1 MATQHKQIVALD
13 GQQSCQTK
21 KKRILALY
29 RDGLSDIHELAQTV
43 GASISYAA
51 AVLKDAGLL
60 NAYYD
65 LFTSSSHR
73 MNEYGVLFQ
82 GALSF
87 KNVAAAQASV
97 NRIDQIY
104 RYFAFLG
111 DRAGQH
117 HAMLVS
123 LTGRNR
129 ALASNKI
136 KESEVFSEWLIAHL
150 ESPADALA
158 ASINGSSS
166 VGIDT
171 PA

>member
-1 MATQHKQIVALD
+1 MATQHKQLVVSDRQPL
-13 GQQSCQTK
+13 SQTK

-29 RDGLSDIHELAQTV
+29 RDGVSDLQELSQIAETSV
-43 GASISYAA
+43 SYAA

-65 LFTSSSHR
+65 LFTSSSHK

-82 GALSF
+82 GTLSF
-87 KNVAAAQASV
+87 KTVAAAQASV
-97 NRIDQIY
+97 HRIDQIY
-104 RYFAFLG
+104 RYFTFLG

-136 KESEVFSEWLIAHL
+136 KESEVFSQWLIDHL
-150 ESPADALA
+150 KTPVKSSVADA
-158 ASINGSSS
+158 NGSLA

-171 PA
+171 SA

>member
-1 MATQHKQIVALD
+1 MATQRKQLVAPNSQPL
-13 GQQSCQTK
+13 SQTK

-29 RDGLSDIHELAQTV
+29 RDGVSDLQELSQIAET
-43 GASISYAA
+43 SISYVA

-60 NAYYD
+60 NSYYD
-65 LFTSSSHR
+65 LFTSSSHK

-82 GALSF
+82 GTLSF
-87 KNVAAAQASV
+87 KTVAAAQASV

-150 ESPADALA
+150 QTSQET
-158 ASINGSSS
+158 SISRANGSLPAS
-166 VGIDT
+166 IDT

>member
-1 MATQHKQIVALD
+1 MATQHKQLIAID
-13 GQQSCQTK
+13 NQKSSQTK

-29 RDGLSDIHELAQTV
+29 KDGVSDIHELSQVAET
-43 GASISYAA
+43 SISYVA

-65 LFTSSSHR
+65 LFTSSSHK

-87 KNVAAAQASV
+87 KSVAAAQASV

-136 KESEVFSEWLIAHL
+136 KESEVFSQWLIAHL
-150 ESPADALA
+150 GSPTETL
-158 ASINGSSS
+158 SSNANNSRS